1 MADATASSLS
11 FVLPGPPMFIMNV
24 GGLLF
29 LAAYGLL
36 RTLRV
41 VYGLRA
47 GNVKLFARFES

>member
-1 MADATASSLS
+1 MADAAASSLS
-11 FVLPGPPMFIMNV
+11 FVLPGPHV
-24 GGLLF
+24 YYERGGLLF